1 MKRMDILKKY
11 YSRTLDNN
19 SFKERVKN
27 FFKRK
32 NLFGKM
38 NDDIDCL
45 MLAKDIIKNFRRNE
59 YFSHYD
65 YVTQG
70 EDGKSY
76 IAHNSPDP
84 FMTRARDA
92 LMNAI
97 VFFLYWK
104 HEPKDFEFARIHNM
118 LLKAKEELSLF
129 GYSEALDNMYEG
141 NDNQNLNHTGKR
153 EYEIFKIA
161 AGQGQCIVIN
171 NILENFDIIAN
182 KNYLKK

>member
-1 MKRMDILKKY
+1 M
-11 YSRTLDNN
+11 
-19 SFKERVKN
+19 EVKN

-45 MLAKDIIKNFRRNE
+45 RLAKDITKDFRRNE

-65 YVTQG
+65 YVTQD
-70 EDGKSY
+70 EDGESY

-97 VFFLYWK
+97 VFSLCWK
-104 HEPKDFEFARIHNM
+104 HEPKDFEFVRIHNM

-129 GYSEALDNMYEG
+129 GYSESLDNMYKGQGSEK
-141 NDNQNLNHTGKR
+141 LNHTGKR

-161 AGQGQCIVIN
+161 AGQGQYIVIN
-171 NILENFDIIAN
+171 NVLENFDIIIKSKEKFA
-182 KNYLKK
+182 K